1 MIKHLFVEQDD
12 VGLPPLVVRV
22 ALLTLFSLHFL
33 AEPVIALHFL
43 QVTRHRPVAFQT
55 EVALGSLA
63 ETHVTAGT
71 LSLILGV
78 PTEEFAGHDESFQ
91 FTCHCRCCRHESYH
105 AS

>member
-12 VGLPPLVVRV
+12 VGLSPLVVRV

-43 QVTRHRPVAFQT
+43 QVIRHRPVAFQT
-55 EVALGSLA
+55 EAALGSLV
-63 ETHVTAGT
+63 ERHVATGT
-71 LSLILGV
+71 LFLILGV
-78 PTEEFAGHDESFQ
+78 PTEEFAGHDETFQ
-91 FTCHCRCCRHESYH
+91 FTCHRRCCSHENYH